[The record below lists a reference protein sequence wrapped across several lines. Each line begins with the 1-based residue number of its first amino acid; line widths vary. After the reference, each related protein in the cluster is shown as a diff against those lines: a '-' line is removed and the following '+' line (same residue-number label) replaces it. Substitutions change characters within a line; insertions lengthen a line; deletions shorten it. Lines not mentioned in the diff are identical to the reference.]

1 MRVCVAAAHDR
12 LCNNTAQLNGID
24 IGIRAAYVA
33 GSSPI
38 SQVTRS
44 SVSLGERDIT
54 RIEHFP
60 TLGHDTMVGPSD
72 PSTRHRICTMRSTSP
87 SPTSGVHRRS
97 VGRKRQHIPIL
108 SWSAT
113 TFIIHSTSAPISKVA
128 IN

>member
-1 MRVCVAAAHDR
+1 MTVCVAAAHNR

-24 IGIRAAYVA
+24 TGIRAAFKA
-33 GSSPI
+33 RSSPI

-44 SVSLGERDIT
+44 SVSLGECDIT
-54 RIEHFP
+54 RIEYSP
-60 TLGHDTMVGPSD
+60 TLGQDTMVGPSD

-87 SPTSGVHRRS
+87 SPSSGVHRRS

-113 TFIIHSTSAPISKVA
+113 IFIIHSTSAPLPKVA